1 MVVSGMRNEW
11 VVGGHRVIVRGRRS
25 LAEGPDHKMKMCS
38 GIVRNARPRDG
49 GCTGSGTRSAAD
61 ARPRSPR
68 DARGGTD
75 NQRTDG
81 VWVKHSQSVG
91 LSCCKCE
98 STVISEMIWGKKSRR
113 AFTGTEPDCEL
124 HVSAQEAQDDGH

>member
-1 MVVSGMRNEW
+1 VVVSGMRNVW
-11 VVGGHRVIVRGRRS
+11 VVGGHRVTVRGRRS
-25 LAEGPDHKMKMCS
+25 LAEGPDHKN
-38 GIVRNARPRDG
+38 VLWQRRNARPKDG

-81 VWVKHSQSVG
+81 VWVKHSRSVG
-91 LSCCKCE
+91 LRVLE
-98 STVISEMIWGKKSRR
+98 L
-113 AFTGTEPDCEL
+113 L
-124 HVSAQEAQDDGH
+124 HVR